1 MKYLLIPIVLISNM
15 ALCQVTENVSLLD
28 SRSVQLNY
36 DGTYRI
42 ISKKAEEKRTYSQ
55 LKKRLRG
62 KSIAE
67 VRQMLGIKPWFS
79 AANSTVVTEDGTFY
93 YPYGVSK
100 RVAKGAYLHYR
111 DFAKILW
118 NPVLEQYEDFCVH
131 FYKGKF
137 FSIQKSP
144 GKSDTV
150 TKPQGI
156 NPPEI

>member
-1 MKYLLIPIVLISNM
+1 M
-15 ALCQVTENVSLLD
+15 ALCQIMEYVSLMD
-28 SRSVQLNY
+28 GRSLQLNY

-42 ISKKAEEKRTYSQ
+42 ISKKPEEKRTYSQ

-67 VRQMLGIKPWFS
+67 VMQILGAKPWFVNAS
-79 AANSTVVTEDGTFY
+79 LTVANEDGTFY

-111 DFAKILW
+111 DFSKILW
-118 NPVLEQYEDFCVH
+118 NPDLEQYEDFCVH

>member
-15 ALCQVTENVSLLD
+15 ALCQVTEYVSLLD
-28 SRSVQLNY
+28 GRYVQLNY

-79 AANSTVVTEDGTFY
+79 AANSTVVNEDGTFY

-100 RVAKGAYLHYR
+100 SVAKGAYLHYR
-111 DFAKILW
+111 DFSKILW

-144 GKSDTV
+144 GKNDTV
-150 TKPQGI
+150 TKSQGI
-156 NPPEI
+156 IPPEI

>member
-1 MKYLLIPIVLISNM
+1 MKYLLIPIVLMSNM
-15 ALCQVTENVSLLD
+15 VLCQVMEYVSLMD
-28 SRSVQLNY
+28 GRSLQLNY

-42 ISKKAEEKRTYSQ
+42 ISKKPEEKRTYSQ
-55 LKKRLRG
+55 LKKQLRG

-67 VRQMLGIKPWFS
+67 VRQMIGIKPWFS
-79 AANSTVVTEDGTFY
+79 AANSTVVNEDGTFY

-111 DFAKILW
+111 DFSKVLW
-118 NPVLEQYEDFCVH
+118 NPALEQYEDFCVH

-137 FSIQKSP
+137 FSIQKTL

-156 NPPEI
+156 IPPEI

>member
-1 MKYLLIPIVLISNM
+1 MKYLLIPIVLFSNM
-15 ALCQVTENVSLLD
+15 ALCQVTEYVSLLD
-28 SRSVQLNY
+28 GRSLQLNY

-42 ISKKAEEKRTYSQ
+42 ISKKPEEKRTYSQ
-55 LKKRLRG
+55 LKKQLRG

-79 AANSTVVTEDGTFY
+79 AANSTVVNENGTFY

-100 RVAKGAYLHYR
+100 KVAKGAYLHYR
-111 DFAKILW
+111 DFSKILW